1 MLEQTLAG
9 IRVLDITQ
17 NVAGPYCTQILGDL
31 GAEVIKLERPGSGD
45 DARDWRPPE
54 IGGQSATF
62 LALNR
67 NKRSICVNLDVAEG
81 QEIVRDLARS
91 VDVVIHSMKPGST
104 EQRGIGHVDL
114 MNINPALVYCPIS
127 AFGQVGPLRGLPGYD
142 PLMQAFTG
150 IMSTTGR
157 DGEDPVRV
165 GVSLIDMGTGMWAAL
180 GILAALMQRAR
191 TGRGMLV
198 ETSLMET
205 GICWMTIFV
214 ATFGATGKLP
224 RKMGSAMSITAP
236 YELFRAA
243 DGHVFIAAGND
254 RLFARVCQGLG
265 IEGLAN
271 DPRFTTNPGRVAHR
285 DALHD
290 AIEAATLLHPA
301 GVVVEKLRQAGA
313 PCSQLNS
320 VADILGHEQV
330 RAAGIIADL
339 PLQEASGHRVVTLPL
354 KADGKRSARM
364 EPPPALGSD
373 TDPVL
378 SGLGYAPER
387 LAALRRA
394 GAIA

>member
-31 GAEVIKLERPGSGD
+31 GAEVIKLERPGGGD

-54 IGGQSATF
+54 IGGESATF

-67 NKRSICVNLDVAEG
+67 NKRSICVDLDAAEG

-91 VDVVIHSMKPGST
+91 IDVVIHSMKPGSA
-104 EQRGIGHVDL
+104 EQRGIGHADL
-114 MNINPALVYCPIS
+114 ARVNPALIYCPIS

-165 GVSLIDMGTGMWAAL
+165 AVSLIDMGTGVWAAL
-180 GILAALMQRAR
+180 GILAALTQRAK
-191 TGRGMLV
+191 TGRGTLV

-205 GICWMTIFV
+205 GVCWMTIFV
-214 ATFGATGKLP
+214 ATYGATGKLP

-236 YELFRAA
+236 YELFRTA
-243 DGHVFIAAGND
+243 DGHVFVAAGND

-265 IEGLAN
+265 IGGLAS
-271 DPRFTTNPGRVAHR
+271 DPRFATNPLRVKHR
-285 DALHD
+285 DALHE
-290 AIEAATLLHPA
+290 AIEAVTSRHPA
-301 GVVVEKLRQAGA
+301 GVVVEKLRRAGA

-320 VADILGHEQV
+320 VADVLDHEQV
-330 RAAGIIADL
+330 KAAGIIADL
-339 PLQEASGHRVVTLPL
+339 PLHDAPGHRVVALPL
-354 KADGKRSARM
+354 KADGRRSARM
-364 EPPPALGSD
+364 EPPPVLGSD

-394 GAIA
+394 GTIA